1 MTKMRIIVTGGAL
14 ALLSAVSAEAAGK
27 FAAPKGCTVYQTV
40 QMHSCQVSNHY
51 RCDGDAAGDQWSV
64 YLDGDGPFYMSR
76 IDSETRWIDSYD
88 LTSGERDQIL
98 EESDPASFTQLL
110 ETGRDAY
117 DFTTKGSSGE
127 VRRYKGFDELTGEK
141 VVIDGV
147 TLERTRFDLT
157 ATDVAGKMIWHRAGE
172 QLIQRDWRLF
182 FADHESFENGAGD
195 KTEVRDTPV
204 TFASPGQPG
213 FLASTPE
220 FDCDAVM
227 TQAETP
233 PGGAS

>member
-1 MTKMRIIVTGGAL
+1 MTKMRILVTGGAL
-14 ALLSAVSAEAAGK
+14 AILVAGPGLAGGK
-27 FAAPKGCTVYQTV
+27 FAPPKGCTVYQTV

-76 IDSETRWIDSYD
+76 IDAETRWIDSYD
-88 LTSGERDQIL
+88 LTTGERDQIL
-98 EESDPASFTQLL
+98 EESDPASFSTLL
-110 ETGRDAY
+110 SAGRDTY
-117 DFTTKGSSGE
+117 DFTTRNSSGE
-127 VRRYKGFDELTGEK
+127 VRRYKGLDELTGET

-157 ATDVAGKMIWHRAGE
+157 ASGADGAMIWHRSGQ

-182 FADHESFENGAGD
+182 FADRESFENGFGD
-195 KTEVRDTPV
+195 KTELRDTPV
-204 TFASPGQPG
+204 TFAAPGEPG
-213 FLASTPE
+213 FLAATPE
-220 FDCDAVM
+220 YDCDAMM
-227 TQAETP
+227 TRLELA